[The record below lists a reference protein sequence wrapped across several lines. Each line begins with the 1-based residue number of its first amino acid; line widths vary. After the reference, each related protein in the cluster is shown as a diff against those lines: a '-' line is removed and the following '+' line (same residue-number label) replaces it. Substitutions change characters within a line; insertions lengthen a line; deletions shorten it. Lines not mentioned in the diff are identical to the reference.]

1 MDRLG
6 SRARRTVF
14 QDRLLP
20 VLPQESRE
28 LRLRLL
34 HVIREVVPLAPLPV
48 ERPVRLLALP
58 RAKVRAVASRAQREV
73 LPSAAVGALVR
84 ERLLLLEV
92 RGHVL
97 SAGSLGEAIRVCA
110 GVGCARRRCD
120 ATREGSDTATDATG
134 EANRRD
140 RRAGNARAAR
150 AAKSAKAPCLI
161 DDGGSSQAEAH
172 PPTASTTRAI
182 TTTMHAAAS
191 SHARCA
197 RVATP
202 RAAALASSRRD
213 ARPGVGGWKNRV
225 NSHRSSRSRR
235 RRPRRSASL
244 RVAASSADEIPLAM
258 PLATVVE
265 PETNRTLLCRFK
277 LANGEERCL
286 CLPLD
291 HPIDVLRGEGV
302 DPNEDL
308 SDIGDDELKEI
319 LPDMASALASKGMLL
334 QRSAFCMTVRGAV
347 RFNETDALLMDAGDG
362 AGETASHTTP
372 FAWCTPFLKDFSRR
386 HSSPALPFQRLTG
399 KTFD

>member
-1 MDRLG
+1 MIEIESSRGMDRLG

-97 SAGSLGEAIRVCA
+97 SAGSLGEAIRACA

-120 ATREGSDTATDATG
+120 ATREGRDAATDATG

-150 AAKSAKAPCLI
+150 AAKSAKSP
-161 DDGGSSQAEAH
+161 Q
-172 PPTASTTRAI
+172 
-182 TTTMHAAAS
+182 
-191 SHARCA
+191 
-197 RVATP
+197 
-202 RAAALASSRRD
+202 
-213 ARPGVGGWKNRV
+213 
-225 NSHRSSRSRR
+225 
-235 RRPRRSASL
+235 
-244 RVAASSADEIPLAM
+244 
-258 PLATVVE
+258 
-265 PETNRTLLCRFK
+265 
-277 LANGEERCL
+277 
-286 CLPLD
+286 
-291 HPIDVLRGEGV
+291 
-302 DPNEDL
+302 
-308 SDIGDDELKEI
+308 
-319 LPDMASALASKGMLL
+319 PD
-334 QRSAFCMTVRGAV
+334 R
-347 RFNETDALLMDAGDG
+347 
-362 AGETASHTTP
+362 
-372 FAWCTPFLKDFSRR
+372 
-386 HSSPALPFQRLTG
+386 
-399 KTFD
+399 